1 MKRRLVSVLMCT
13 AMVLGMTAP
22 VMAAD
27 KDNADITIGSVIMN
41 NSGEWFGGGY
51 EGSGGCGKRS
61 WSRVLYRIF

>member
-41 NSGEWFGGGY
+41 NSGEWFAEVASSLFGL
-51 EGSGGCGKRS
+51 EKR
-61 WSRVLYRIF
+61 

>member
-41 NSGEWFGGGY
+41 NSG
-51 EGSGGCGKRS
+51 
-61 WSRVLYRIF
+61 